1 MNIENIARKTRGMPV
16 RLSASVCFS
25 IGGLLIK
32 IIPWNP
38 FAINGSRNLI
48 AACVIGLYIY
58 FTGHRMKFNFTVLA
72 GAVCMAGVT
81 TLFTVANKLTTAGN
95 AIVLQYTEPV
105 WVILLM
111 FVFFRKKPSGLEII
125 TIISVLI
132 GILCFFFDSLS
143 TGKVMGDFIAVLS
156 GLFYAGMFM
165 LNQFKE
171 GDALSS
177 MVIGQLLCGVFLT
190 PMVLRETVFSPSVL
204 AAVFVLGT
212 VQVGLAYILF
222 SIGTKL
228 TDPVTASIINAAEPI
243 LNPILVAVFYGEVLG
258 RLSLAG
264 AAIVIGSILFY
275 NIRQSGLWKSQT
287 GFQKFSR
294 EERIAFYEQIFDQLS
309 AADPETDL
317 SDEMKR
323 QYRLLE
329 EYYTSGEWRGDYEAD
344 EAGLLPPDLKRGVLS
359 QDGVYNLLEHF
370 KEGR

>member
-1 MNIENIARKTRGMPV
+1 M
-16 RLSASVCFS
+16 
-25 IGGLLIK
+25 
-32 IIPWNP
+32 
-38 FAINGSRNLI
+38 
-48 AACVIGLYIY
+48 
-58 FTGHRMKFNFTVLA
+58 
-72 GAVCMAGVT
+72 
-81 TLFTVANKLTTAGN
+81 
-95 AIVLQYTEPV
+95 IV
-105 WVILLM
+105 M
-111 FVFFRKKPSGLEII
+111 
-125 TIISVLI
+125 IS
-132 GILCFFFDSLS
+132 SP
-143 TGKVMGDFIAVLS
+143 
-156 GLFYAGMFM
+156 
-165 LNQFKE
+165 E
-171 GDALSS
+171 GF
-177 MVIGQLLCGVFLT
+177 FLT

-204 AAVFVLGT
+204 AAVFALGT

-359 QDGVYNLLEHF
+359 QDGVYNLLEHL
-370 KEGR
+370 KVEK